1 MSDDLDDNPRAG
13 KQTDALAGVGIDTLA
28 VRAGISRSH
37 EYEHSEGLYLTS
49 SFVFDNSAQ
58 AAATFAN
65 ERPGNVYSRYTNPTV
80 RQFEER
86 IAAMEGGEQGVGTAS
101 GMAAILCTCMALLN
115 AGDHVVC
122 SKDVFGATTSLF
134 VKHLSRFGLEIS
146 FVPLTD
152 LAAWAAAIRPN
163 TKFLFM
169 ETPSNPRAEVGDISA
184 LADLAHGHNALLVV
198 DNCFCTP
205 VLQRPFDFGADIIIH
220 SATKYIDGQGRA
232 LGGVAIG
239 CNDHMDQIRTF
250 IRAAGPSMSPFNAWV
265 FLKGLET
272 LRLRVEAHSANA
284 LNLARWLNEHPKVT
298 KVYYAG
304 LEDHPGHQLA
314 KRQQSAFGGVV
325 AFEVAGGREQAWRV
339 IDSTRILSL
348 TANLGD
354 AKSTIIHPATTTH
367 GSLTD
372 EQRAAAGISEN
383 MIRVATGL
391 EDMND
396 IKDDLARGLD
406 KLKAISE
413 RGEDR

>member
-1 MSDDLDDNPRAG
+1 MKEMVSEMSDEQSEKPGNKHSNDPLTGA
-13 KQTDALAGVGIDTLA
+13 GIDTLA
-28 VRAGISRSH
+28 VRTGASRSH
-37 EYEHSEGLYLTS
+37 EYEHSEALYLTS

-86 IAAMEGGEQGVGTAS
+86 MAAMEGTEQGVGTAS

-115 AGDHVVC
+115 AGDHIVC

-146 FVPLTD
+146 FVALTD
-152 LAAWAAAIRPN
+152 LPAWEAAIRPN
-163 TKFLFM
+163 TRFLFM
-169 ETPSNPRAEVGDISA
+169 ETPSNPRAEVGDLSA
-184 LADLAHGHNALLVV
+184 LADLAHRHNALLVV

-205 VLQRPFDFGADIIIH
+205 VLQKPFKFGADIVIH

-232 LGGVAIG
+232 LGGIVVG
-239 CNDHMDQIRTF
+239 SNELMDKVRLF
-250 IRAAGPSMSPFNAWV
+250 IRAAGPSMSPFNAWI

-272 LRLRVEAHSANA
+272 LRLRVEAHSASA
-284 LNLARWLNEHPKVT
+284 LELARWLDEHPKVE

-304 LEDHPGHQLA
+304 LENHPGHELA
-314 KRQQSAFGGVV
+314 KRQQSAYGGVV
-325 AFEVAGGREQAWRV
+325 AFEVSGGREQAWKV
-339 IDSTRILSL
+339 IDNTRILSL

-391 EDMND
+391 EDIED
-396 IKDDLARGLD
+396 IKADLQKGLR
-406 KLKAISE
+406 AC
-413 RGEDR
+413 